1 MKKSVILLELIISI
15 TILSI
20 IAIYSLRFISELYQ
34 SNTQNL
40 TLLNNQLDFKN
51 TQLFIENK
59 LNNSVNIAVSKESL
73 SFYEVDINSFKSN
86 YYSGFAL
93 LEKSSKEYVFTPNS
107 IISKIDLFFIWFD
120 NTHMYEIEQQNEN
133 DKIYFKNKNNEK
145 TIFEHYKLIKGKSS
159 LYLRDKTL
167 YFNKNI
173 LLENIET
180 FEVLFINKHIKI
192 NICQKFCEEWVIQQ

>member
-1 MKKSVILLELIISI
+1 VILLELIISI

-20 IAIYSLRFISELYQ
+20 IGIYSLRFISDLYQ

-59 LNNSVNIAVSKESL
+59 LKNSVNIAVSNESL

-93 LEKSSKEYVFTPNS
+93 LEKSSKEYVYTPNS
-107 IISKIDLFFIWFD
+107 YISKMDLFFIWFD
-120 NTHMYEIEQQNEN
+120 DTHMYELEQQNIN
-133 DKIYFKNKNNEK
+133 DRIYFKNKSNEK

-159 LYLRDKTL
+159 LYLRDKIL
-167 YFNKNI
+167 YFNENM

-180 FEVLFINKHIKI
+180 FEVSFINKHIKI
-192 NICQKFCEEWVIQQ
+192 NICEKFCEEWIIQR

>member
-1 MKKSVILLELIISI
+1 LRKSVILFELIISI

-20 IAIYSLRFISELYQ
+20 IAIYSLRFISDLYQ
-34 SNTQNL
+34 TNTQNL
-40 TLLNNQLDFKN
+40 TLLNNELDFKN

-59 LNNSVNIAVSKESL
+59 LKNSVKIVTTGESL

-107 IISKIDLFFIWFD
+107 YISKMDLFFIWFD
-120 NTHMYEIEQQNEN
+120 DTHMYEVEQQNIN
-133 DKIYFKNKNNEK
+133 DKIYFKNPSNEK
-145 TIFEHYKLIKGKSS
+145 TIFEHYKLIKQKSS

-167 YFNKNI
+167 HFNENI

-180 FEVLFINKHIKI
+180 FTVSFLNKHIKI
-192 NICQKFCEEWVIQQ
+192 NICEKICEEWIIEQ

>member
-1 MKKSVILLELIISI
+1 
-15 TILSI
+15 
-20 IAIYSLRFISELYQ
+20 LRFISDLYQ
-34 SNTQNL
+34 TNTQNL
-40 TLLNNQLDFKN
+40 TLLNNELDFKN

-59 LNNSVNIAVSKESL
+59 LKNSVKIVTTGESL

-107 IISKIDLFFIWFD
+107 YISKMDLFFIWFD
-120 NTHMYEIEQQNEN
+120 DTHMYEVEQQNIN
-133 DKIYFKNKNNEK
+133 DKIYFKNPSNEK
-145 TIFEHYKLIKGKSS
+145 TIFEHYKLIKQKSS

-167 YFNKNI
+167 HFNENI

-180 FEVLFINKHIKI
+180 FTVSFLNKHIKI
-192 NICQKFCEEWVIQQ
+192 NICEKFCEEWIIEQ

>member
-1 MKKSVILLELIISI
+1 LELIISI

-20 IAIYSLRFISELYQ
+20 IAIYSLRFISNLYQ

-40 TLLNNQLDFKN
+40 TLLNNELDFKN
-51 TQLFIENK
+51 TQVFIENK
-59 LNNSVNIAVSKESL
+59 LKNSVKIAMAGESL
-73 SFYEVDINSFKSN
+73 YFYEVDINSFKSN

-107 IISKIDLFFIWFD
+107 YISKIDLFFIWFD
-120 NTHMYEIEQQNEN
+120 DTHIYEVEQQNIN
-133 DKIYFKNKNNEK
+133 DKIYFKNPNSEK
-145 TIFEHYKLIKGKSS
+145 TIFEHYKLIKQKSS

-167 YFNKNI
+167 YFNENI

-180 FEVLFINKHIKI
+180 FTVSFFNSHIKI
-192 NICQKFCEEWVIQQ
+192 NICEKFCEEWIIEQ